1 MGMERPIT
9 QMSMMGL
16 KSQSSNSP
24 PVRPLWNAHQSR
36 AKYQV
41 SVDHKEC
48 TNRERMRSFKV

>member
-1 MGMERPIT
+1 MNSSGAEDMGMERPIT

-16 KSQSSNSP
+16 KSQSSNST

-41 SVDHKEC
+41 SVDHK
-48 TNRERMRSFKV
+48 RMYK